1 MSKDDDD
8 TERLVAEIDED
19 LKARAKADPRTIRE
33 IVESSLQREFATG
46 ANAAVERRLEEK
58 MARRTQVEQERNE
71 RKRELAQ
78 LDDDIERLQSQLET
92 HEEKQQQELQAAREA
107 LEHVP
112 KEPDNPAVENWAD
125 KLGMTPTELL
135 RELE

>member
-1 MSKDDDD
+1 MSRDDDD

-92 HEEKQQQELQAAREA
+92 HEEKQRQEIQAAREA

-135 RELE
+135 KELE